1 MKKLAIG
8 EKLPWN
14 IFQQNI
20 IFNWTQKLPPNSCF
34 LLLCWWWKRGR
45 QSSLWGKNYL
55 DLAKRKICFQQN
67 LKELSCT
74 WISSKRM
81 AHGPNSVQC
90 KWSLAIFKA
99 LATTEVSVDPSSLL
113 SFLFF
118 HAFSSQL
125 KDYHGWFRIGEGKVQ
140 LTAFWQWPPSLQEM
154 KNNEARGGAEPLP
167 SPWVF
172 TTDMKACGLHSA
184 FWVWVQHADLSK
196 TWKHEDLVL
205 RLSLPSGSIRIS
217 ILCG

>member
-1 MKKLAIG
+1 M
-8 EKLPWN
+8 PWN

-34 LLLCWWWKRGR
+34 LLLCCWWKRGR
-45 QSSLWGKNYL
+45 QRSLWGKNYL
-55 DLAKRKICFQQN
+55 DLAKRKTCFQQN

-125 KDYHGWFRIGEGKVQ
+125 KDYHGWFRIEEGKVQ
-140 LTAFWQWPPSLQEM
+140 LTAFWQWPPPLQEIAM
-154 KNNEARGGAEPLP
+154 RQEVGSSRCLLLESSRLT
-167 SPWVF
+167 WRLVVF
-172 TTDMKACGLHSA
+172 I
-184 FWVWVQHADLSK
+184 
-196 TWKHEDLVL
+196 
-205 RLSLPSGSIRIS
+205 LPSGSEFSMQTSPRCGNMR
-217 ILCG
+217 ILCCGWVSPAVLYGYQFYVDKTYCHCLW